1 MKTCVK
7 IGSLVTFLL
16 FTMSSFTSA
25 PPATTGKY
33 AYSYSPGTWWNACAG
48 EYIKLTGEVTIKGN
62 WVTVNG
68 TTSYTYRYNY
78 GGIKGVGMSSGNK
91 YVMNGTIVTKYKYAS
106 CDFHG
111 KYNHYKLKLK
121 GQGKAADVTFNATYS
136 YDWNCTDFTYEWDY
150 WQECN

>member
-25 PPATTGKY
+25 PPATTGKFS
-33 AYSYSPGTWWNACAG
+33 YSYSPTSIWNTCAR
-48 EYIKLTGEVTIKGN
+48 ERIDLTGEVTIKGN
-62 WVTVNG
+62 WVRVNG

-78 GGIKGVGMSSGNK
+78 GGIKGVGRTSGNK
-91 YVMNGTIVTKYKYAS
+91 YIMNGAIVGQYKYAT
-106 CDFHG
+106 CDFQG